1 MQKELNDR
9 LLRSLKTP
17 DTGRLEISDT
27 KRKGLRFRLS
37 NTGSAVFMYEKRIK
51 GGPKRKHTL
60 GNWPSYTLSQ
70 ARADAL
76 ILEVEAAQGIDRIK
90 NSEEKKISDQNKQTS
105 EASGKAQAL
114 FTFHVLA

>member
-9 LLRSLKTP
+9 LLRNLKVP
-17 DTGRLEISDT
+17 VTGRLELSDT

-60 GNWPSYTLSQ
+60 GSWPGYTLSQ

-76 ILEVEAAQGIDRIK
+76 ILEAEASQGIDRIK
-90 NSEEKKISDQNKQTS
+90 NSEVKRILDQNKQKS
-105 EASGKAQAL
+105 DEKAVATL
-114 FTFHVLA
+114 LSMK